1 MEKAGHVSERCK
13 INRQIRVDN
22 ALIHAMKATIVKL
35 KKAVET
41 TIPAIAAAMETV
53 RQNIIVFQYGVL
65 FVRGRRK
72 DTKEY
77 VEKATHE
84 YGEYKNIRRQ
94 IKGKLDE
101 RKKLQ
106 QELDG
111 LSVFSLRKRKDLSA
125 KIKEL
130 TQEIGELQFQEKSIM
145 EMFEKKDAKGMK
157 QVAGEISKSEKR
169 IEDLDAQEGEFTG
182 AINREKE
189 KFDGLKEQAADLDP
203 YELTDA
209 RLALRPQMERTAR
222 ERIRSGL
229 SSGKIGFWGYECSI
243 RDADTLLREEDM
255 AQRHEEQKRRRK
267 REITCEPQKRKPR
280 SHEWDR

>member
-1 MEKAGHVSERCK
+1 MEAAGHVAERCK

-22 ALIHAMKATIVKL
+22 ALIRTLKATIVKL

-65 FVRGRRK
+65 FVRDRRK

-106 QELDG
+106 KELDG

-125 KIKEL
+125 KIEEL
-130 TQEIGELQFQEKSIM
+130 TQEIGE
-145 EMFEKKDAKGMK
+145 AP
-157 QVAGEISKSEKR
+157 V
-169 IEDLDAQEGEFTG
+169 
-182 AINREKE
+182 
-189 KFDGLKEQAADLDP
+189 P
-203 YELTDA
+203 
-209 RLALRPQMERTAR
+209 
-222 ERIRSGL
+222 
-229 SSGKIGFWGYECSI
+229 
-243 RDADTLLREEDM
+243 
-255 AQRHEEQKRRRK
+255 
-267 REITCEPQKRKPR
+267 
-280 SHEWDR
+280 